1 MKQLQ
6 RCGIITRTMG
16 LKGEFLIETDNFNAL
31 FANNDILYLGFS
43 PQFTEP
49 YTVVNSKFHGKHI
62 QVLCKN
68 ITVKEKAELLI
79 GKAVFI
85 DADKKSG
92 KYKEEFMVQEIIGC
106 SAIDHITKN
115 TIGTINDVW
124 QLPANDV
131 WVITTPDN
139 KEILLPVI
147 DSTVIAVHTE
157 KKYIEIA
164 LMEEIDGDE

>member
-31 FANNDILYLGFS
+31 FAHNDILFLGFS

-49 YTVVNSKFHGKHI
+49 FTVVNSKFHGK
-62 QVLCKN
+62 N
-68 ITVKEKAELLI
+68 ITVKEKAEQLV

-85 DADKKSG
+85 DADKKTG
-92 KYKEEFMVQEIIGC
+92 QYKEEYMVQEIIGC
-106 SAIDHITKN
+106 AAIDHITKN

-131 WVITTPDN
+131 WVIMTPDN

-147 DSTVIAVHTE
+147 DSTVIAVHRE

>member
-16 LKGEFLIETDNFNAL
+16 LKGEFIVETENFNAL
-31 FANNDILYLGFS
+31 FSHNDILYLGFS

-62 QVLCKN
+62 QVSCKN
-68 ITVKEKAELLI
+68 ISVKEKAELLI

-92 KYKEEFMVQEIIGC
+92 KYKEEYMVQEIIGC
-106 SAIDHITKN
+106 SAIDHITKQE
-115 TIGTINDVW
+115 IGSIQDVW

-131 WVITTPDN
+131 WVIITPDK

-147 DSTVIAVHTE
+147 DTTVIAVHIE
-157 KKYIEIA
+157 KKCIEIS

>member
-1 MKQLQ
+1 MRLILLSVVLFVIQMEQNECIAGQGKQPPAYY
-6 RCGIITRTMG
+6 
-16 LKGEFLIETDNFNAL
+16 D
-31 FANNDILYLGFS
+31 
-43 PQFTEP
+43 
-49 YTVVNSKFHGKHI
+49 
-62 QVLCKN
+62 
-68 ITVKEKAELLI
+68 LL
-79 GKAVFI
+79 VFI

-131 WVITTPDN
+131 WVIMTPDN